1 MNIEEYVKNNKTYN
15 ILNKGAIQKAQSLV
29 GSNEEILY
37 ALVTNVS
44 IGNLDSVNGIEV
56 SVNGYNYYIKADGS
70 CVQKD
75 DIGANSQYNTGL
87 NGQYSQETN
96 ENNY

>member
-44 IGNLDSVNGIEV
+44 IDKNNNTSFKNPFI
-56 SVNGYNYYIKADGS
+56 SFRIKFLF
-70 CVQKD
+70 
-75 DIGANSQYNTGL
+75 I
-87 NGQYSQETN
+87 
-96 ENNY
+96 